1 MFNLNEITFLDTTIN
16 GLQILQRKKF
26 LDNRGSFERVF
37 SEKFNSQVRENFEIR
52 DINLSKTI
60 LKGTVRGMHY
70 QSGAA
75 AETKLVTCVSGSLLD
90 VVIDMRSDSSTYL
103 KIFSIQ
109 LDCEDS
115 LTLQIPRGCAHGFQ
129 AQENETQ
136 LLYLVDN
143 HYSNLDQ
150 CGVNPLS
157 EELLKIWPLEVSL
170 VSNQDSEWP
179 KISELKE

>member
-1 MFNLNEITFLDTTIN
+1 MSNLNEISFLDTTIN
-16 GLQILQRKKF
+16 GLQILERKKF
-26 LDNRGSFERVF
+26 LDDRGSFERVF
-37 SEKFNSQVRENFEIR
+37 SEKFDSQALENFDIL
-52 DINLSKTI
+52 DINLSKTM

-103 KIFSIQ
+103 RIFSIK
-109 LDCEDS
+109 LNGEDS
-115 LTLQIPRGCAHGFQ
+115 LTLRIPKGCAHGFQ

-136 LLYLVDN
+136 LLYLVDS
-143 HYSNLDQ
+143 HYSSLNQ

-157 EELLKIWPLEVSL
+157 EELLKIWPLEISL
-170 VSNQDSEWP
+170 VSIQDSKWP
-179 KISELKE
+179 KIAELKE

>member
-1 MFNLNEITFLDTTIN
+1 MSNLNEISFLDTTIN
-16 GLQILQRKKF
+16 GLKILERKKF
-26 LDNRGSFERVF
+26 LDDRGSLERVF
-37 SEKFNSQVRENFEIR
+37 SEKFDSQALENFEIL
-52 DINLSKTI
+52 DINLSKTM

-103 KIFSIQ
+103 RIFSIK
-109 LDCEDS
+109 LNGEDS
-115 LTLQIPRGCAHGFQ
+115 LTLQIPKGCAHGFQ

-136 LLYLVDN
+136 LLYLVDS
-143 HYSNLDQ
+143 HYSNLNQ

-157 EELLKIWPLEVSL
+157 EELLKIWPLEISL
-170 VSNQDSEWP
+170 VSIQDSKWP
-179 KISELKE
+179 KIAELKE